1 MVQVQLDRSNATK
14 ATLDIMTIVDLEMK
28 LLRHNT
34 QTPAHIILAFLV
46 RPGVSPAS
54 RALKSYNPNLGR
66 AREYVKIAQL
76 PSISAP
82 VVVYLSESMKSVFTR
97 ALELAKQE
105 STSVRPLVRTDQ
117 LLRAI
122 IDEQDDDA
130 QKLFHTLGINP
141 LALKASLSRLSE
153 SDG

>member
-34 QTPAHIILAFLV
+34 QTPSHIILAFLV
-46 RPGVSPAS
+46 RPGVSPAG
-54 RALKSYNPNLGR
+54 RTLKSYNPSLGR
-66 AREYVKIAQL
+66 AREFLKITQA
-76 PSISAP
+76 PSIGTPA
-82 VVVYLSESMKSVFTR
+82 VIYLSDSMKKVFVR
-97 ALELAKQE
+97 ALELARQE
-105 STSVRPLVRTDQ
+105 STSVPPLVRTDQ

-130 QKLFHTLGINP
+130 QELFDTLGINP
-141 LALKASLSRLSE
+141 LALKASLSRLLE
-153 SDG
+153 SDD